1 MSLLVI
7 VEAGSYAT
15 LPFAC
20 KNRDEERESEE
31 TAEEGIEG
39 GGRYSWAAKHAHSG
53 GLHVVCTQGSHQERV
68 VQHLTTLKEGPV
80 NQGRGAQCRKD
91 TARNRPEQQPCERP
105 STPDIAA

>member
-1 MSLLVI
+1 MPMSLLVI

-39 GGRYSWAAKHAHSG
+39 GGG
-53 GLHVVCTQGSHQERV
+53 G
-68 VQHLTTLKEGPV
+68 
-80 NQGRGAQCRKD
+80 
-91 TARNRPEQQPCERP
+91 
-105 STPDIAA
+105 